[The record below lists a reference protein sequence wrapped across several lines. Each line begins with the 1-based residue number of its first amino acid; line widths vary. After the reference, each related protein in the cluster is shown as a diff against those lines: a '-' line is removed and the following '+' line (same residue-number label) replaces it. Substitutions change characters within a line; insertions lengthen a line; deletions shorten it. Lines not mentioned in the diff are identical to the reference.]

1 MRYEYPAA
9 RMRYRGATLRLYQP
23 CGGVPV
29 YEPAESHPPYKIA
42 GGGIK
47 HHALSRTAAA
57 PHPHRYPSPP
67 PPPGINFCIVRQRR
81 HLLRQAKQAVTPV
94 KIPKVTLQ
102 PHEAACHRRG
112 QNVPNRY
119 AILHILLNAPSQ
131 PHRPQVPAVI
141 RLVRQINRI
150 LFLFSIRLPASAKI
164 AFTPSSSGSSVIRFG
179 HCSGLSF
186 FIGFPPVSFFG
197 MHSPKLKPRPFVRCL
212 FWYKR
217 HFCLFTKFPTP
228 ALSLLSLVMPRSCP
242 FFFFR
247 SFFHFAGESL
257 FFFS

>member
-23 CGGVPV
+23 CGGASV
-29 YEPAESHPPYKIA
+29 YEPAESHPPYKSA

-81 HLLRQAKQAVTPV
+81 HFLRQAKQAVSPV

-119 AILHILLNAPSQ
+119 AILLILLNAPSQ

-141 RLVRQINRI
+141 RLVRQINRMFI
-150 LFLFSIRLPASAKI
+150 SFLHPPARLRQNRLYPLVLRLLGNPFRALLRTLVFHRFSSRIFLRDAPPPKI
-164 AFTPSSSGSSVIRFG
+164 N
-179 HCSGLSF
+179 
-186 FIGFPPVSFFG
+186 
-197 MHSPKLKPRPFVRCL
+197 
-212 FWYKR
+212 
-217 HFCLFTKFPTP
+217 
-228 ALSLLSLVMPRSCP
+228 
-242 FFFFR
+242 
-247 SFFHFAGESL
+247 
-257 FFFS
+257 